1 MAAFAGLMGEYL
13 RHNVSLLSER
23 RRQTQLVSCSQ
34 PFPQRLPGL
43 LVLACWGATPTQL
56 CWGLVATKGLY
67 PRGSPFLLG
76 VCVSG
81 A

>member
-13 RHNVSLLSER
+13 RHDVSLLSER
-23 RRQTQLVSCSQ
+23 RRQTQLGSCSQ
-34 PFPQRLPGL
+34 PFPQRL
-43 LVLACWGATPTQL
+43 LAFWCLPAGGATPTQL

-76 VCVSG
+76 VCVSR